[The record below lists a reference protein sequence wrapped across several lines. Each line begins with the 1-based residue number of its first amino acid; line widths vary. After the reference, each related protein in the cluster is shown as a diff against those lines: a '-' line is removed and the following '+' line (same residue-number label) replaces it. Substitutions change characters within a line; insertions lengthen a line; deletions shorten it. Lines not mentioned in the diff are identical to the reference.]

1 MLNLFIG
8 FDKAETV
15 AYHVLA
21 QSILS
26 RASIPITICPLNRD
40 NLKGIYTRER
50 GPLESTDFSMSR
62 FLAPYLSNYEGW
74 SVFMDCD
81 MLCLADIAE
90 LMALI
95 KPEKNHAQS
104 VYCVQHS
111 YTPRTATKFLGQAQ
125 TQYPM
130 KNWSSLM
137 VFNNSKCRDLTPD
150 VVNSQSG
157 LFLHQ
162 FQWAD
167 GIGSIPLEWNWL
179 IDEYQGIPESPKMLH
194 FTNGTPCFEDYQY
207 CTGANLW
214 HKEANEVISPL
225 LFEPYR

>member
-1 MLNLFIG
+1 MLRIFLG
-8 FDKAETV
+8 FDKAEII

-26 RASIPITICPLNRD
+26 RSSTPVAIIPLNRD
-40 NLKGIYTRER
+40 NLKSIYTRER

-62 FLAPYLSNYEGW
+62 FLVPYLSNYEGW

-90 LMALI
+90 LMELV
-95 KPEKNHAQS
+95 KPDKNRSQS
-104 VYCVQHS
+104 VYCVQHV
-111 YTPRTATKFLGQAQ
+111 YTPRSTTKFLGQTQ

-137 VFNNSKCRDLTPD
+137 VFNNEKCRDLTPE
-150 VVNSQSG
+150 VVNNESG

-162 FQWAD
+162 FQWAN
-167 GIGSIPLEWNWL
+167 GIGSIPREWNWL
-179 IDEYQGIPESPKMLH
+179 IDEYDDFPTNPKILHYTLGGPWFPETRHCSGAALWLNEAAH
-194 FTNGTPCFEDYQY
+194 LDY
-207 CTGANLW
+207 L
-214 HKEANEVISPL
+214 
-225 LFEPYR
+225 R